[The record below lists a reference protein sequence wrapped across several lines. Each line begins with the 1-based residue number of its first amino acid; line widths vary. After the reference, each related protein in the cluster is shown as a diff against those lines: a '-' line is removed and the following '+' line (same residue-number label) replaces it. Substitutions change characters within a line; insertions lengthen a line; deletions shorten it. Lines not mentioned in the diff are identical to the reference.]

1 MPHAAD
7 MQSQAWGSQAAAGTK
22 HGHGFPAH
30 AHLSRDGAYARGRGG
45 PRSITVAVATEAEAM
60 QQSQLWARG
69 RAPHGSSPRT
79 HGGRLACLCSI
90 CTSINSADFS
100 VTGIADTWIKNFVSV
115 VSSLSH
121 DLLFCDPVDCSPPGS
136 SVHSISQARILEWVV
151 IPFPRDLPDPGIEPT
166 APALAGRY
174 FTTVPSGKPSNFVS
188 KLVQDNKMY
197 VDIARVNF
205 SGSKQPRELLELF
218 SEFRISDFE
227 YSHSIAKQISTS
239 LEIKIQCGSCI

>member
-7 MQSQAWGSQAAAGTK
+7 MQGQAWGSQAAAGTK

-45 PRSITVAVATEAEAM
+45 PRSITAAVATEAEAM
-60 QQSQLWARG
+60 QQPQLWARG

-121 DLLFCDPVDCSPPGS
+121 DLLFCDPVDPPGS

-166 APALAGRY
+166 SPAL
-174 FTTVPSGKPSNFVS
+174 
-188 KLVQDNKMY
+188 Q
-197 VDIARVNF
+197 VD
-205 SGSKQPRELLELF
+205 SLLLCHQGSPQPYTL
-218 SEFRISDFE
+218 
-227 YSHSIAKQISTS
+227 
-239 LEIKIQCGSCI
+239 